1 MDMNNPPMIEY
12 ALQYHDEGLCVIP
25 VAPMDKRPAIDWEP
39 YQHRTSTRD
48 EVVQWFGNGSKYNIG
63 TVHGEVSGGYVLIDI
78 DHDDGVFKLLCDRF
92 PDLTG
97 GRVTQSGS
105 LEGYH
110 VHVRTQQMPDFG
122 YDTRRERPKGNRTW
136 HTEAGSVNLRC
147 RWCQSVQPPS
157 LHPSG
162 NRYHFLKA
170 GEIVVAESLDPLMA
184 WLDTLAPPPAQRTVQ
199 RRTHRID
206 ARGDSLV
213 ELVKSAWTTTDVFK
227 HFGMVNRT
235 EREPNGEMRL
245 KGNGGLLV
253 AEDGETWYNFSAEE
267 GGGVIEAWAW
277 CRYGSVVAKKG
288 NFRAILLEMAQAAN
302 LDSALFYQRGDEAV
316 RVRADGDRGYWTRQS
331 RRWGMMR

>member
-1 MDMNNPPMIEY
+1 MMNQQILES

-25 VAPMDKRPAIDWEP
+25 CQAGRKAPAIDWEP
-39 YQHRTSTRD
+39 YQHRRSTRD
-48 EVVQWFGNGSKYNIG
+48 EVTQWFGNGSGYNIG

-78 DHDDGVFKLLCDRF
+78 DHDSGVFKMLCDRF
-92 PDLTG
+92 PELTG

-110 VHVRTQQMPDFG
+110 VHVMTKQMPDFG
-122 YDTRRERPKGNRTW
+122 YDERRDRPKGNRTW
-136 HTEAGSVNLRC
+136 KTSAGSVNLRA

-162 NRYHFLKA
+162 NRYHFLRQ
-170 GEIVVAESLDPLMA
+170 GEIITADSLSPLMA
-184 WLDTLAPPPAQRTVQ
+184 WLDTLAPPPIQRAVQ
-199 RRTHRID
+199 RRPHR
-206 ARGDSLV
+206 AAAEGTNLV
-213 ELVKSAWTTTDVFK
+213 ELVRSAWPNAIEVFK
-227 HFGMVNRT
+227 HFGMMNRT
-235 EREPNGEMRL
+235 EREPNGETRL

-277 CRYGSVVAKKG
+277 CRYGSVAAKKS

-302 LDSALFYQRGDEAV
+302 LDAALFYQNGDESV
-316 RVRADGDRGYWTRQS
+316 RVRADGDRSYWTRRT